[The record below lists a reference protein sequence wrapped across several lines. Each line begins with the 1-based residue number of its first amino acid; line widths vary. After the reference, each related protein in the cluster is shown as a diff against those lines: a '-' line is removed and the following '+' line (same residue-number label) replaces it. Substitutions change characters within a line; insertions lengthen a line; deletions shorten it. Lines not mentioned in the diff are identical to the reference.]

1 MFCLMRGYL
10 QRDSSFLP
18 IGIEVLHSRALLAP
32 LLLDIHTE
40 ERSSSKPT
48 LRDVWKNVIQHPSTQ
63 DCHHSQTQRQNVT
76 GRIHTHTHTHTQ
88 GLAPITSTDP
98 HRTQLSL
105 TTFGW
110 ARRIQPLFSLPFS
123 FLSSLPLPFLPCVV
137 FFEERVLVQKL

>member
-63 DCHHSQTQRQNVT
+63 DCHHSQTQSQNVT
-76 GRIHTHTHTHTQ
+76 GRIHTHTHTHTHRGSHLSHPQ
-88 GLAPITSTDP
+88 IPTGL
-98 HRTQLSL
+98 
-105 TTFGW
+105 
-110 ARRIQPLFSLPFS
+110 S
-123 FLSSLPLPFLPCVV
+123 FLSPPLDGQEESNPCSPSLSPFFPPSPSPSSLA
-137 FFEERVLVQKL
+137 

>member
-63 DCHHSQTQRQNVT
+63 DCHHSQTQSQNVT
-76 GRIHTHTHTHTQ
+76 GRIHTHTHTHTHT
-88 GLAPITSTDP
+88 GARTYHI
-98 HRTQLSL
+98 HRSPPDS
-105 TTFGW
+105 
-110 ARRIQPLFSLPFS
+110 AFSHHLWMGKKNPTPVLPPFLLS
-123 FLSSLPLPFLPCVV
+123 FLPPPPLPPLRSIF
-137 FFEERVLVQKL
+137 